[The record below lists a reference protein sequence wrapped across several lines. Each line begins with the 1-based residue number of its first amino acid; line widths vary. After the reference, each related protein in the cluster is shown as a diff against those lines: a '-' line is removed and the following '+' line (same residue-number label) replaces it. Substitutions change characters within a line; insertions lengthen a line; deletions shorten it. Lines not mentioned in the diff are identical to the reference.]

1 MFDHVSIGVKSLERA
16 RAFYD
21 ATLAPLGYD
30 RLSNF
35 GNTVGYG
42 SERARFWVSQV
53 ERPVPADRESGLH
66 FCFVAPSKAAVDAFY
81 TAGIAKGGE
90 DNGKPGVRPDYGQF
104 YYAAYIIDPDGYR
117 LEAFFHM
124 AE

>member
-1 MFDHVSIGVKSLERA
+1 MFDHVSIGVESLERA
-16 RAFYD
+16 RDFYD
-21 ATLAPLGYD
+21 AALAPLGYD
-30 RLSNF
+30 RLSNADKAI
-35 GNTVGYG
+35 GYG
-42 SERARFWVSQV
+42 SERARFWVIEA

-66 FCFVAPSKAAVDAFY
+66 FCFIAPSKAAVEAFHA
-81 TAGIAKGGE
+81 AGIAKGGE

-117 LEAFFHM
+117 LEAYFQM